1 MIRRL
6 TAEMSSLKFEIGTH
20 GFDFLKIHMNCKY
33 KQIL

>member
-6 TAEMSSLKFEIGTH
+6 TAQMSSPKFAIGTH
-20 GFDFLKIHMNCKY
+20 GFDFLHMNCKY